1 MRWPRIVAAIIVL
14 LLAGFLVACN
24 GGGGS
29 STLTATVTPETA
41 ELTQSQAPTATLGP
55 RLSTVEIVRKL
66 RPSVVHVLT
75 EDTGGF
81 GTTSRGVGTGI
92 IIDTDGHI
100 VTNNHVVRVGGVPT
114 GRIAGRVT
122 VTLFDGET
130 AIAEVVGTDPETDVA
145 VLQIDVAGLIPAEL
159 GDTATLP
166 VGSDVV
172 AMGFALA
179 LQGDPTV
186 TRGVV
191 SAKNRTLQ
199 QQSINIS
206 IPDAIQTDASINPGN
221 SGGPLVDDRGR
232 VVGINSAIIPG
243 AQNIGFAISIDI
255 VRPIA
260 AELIESGRVARGF
273 LGVSFDD
280 VTPSLAAIAGL
291 PVDQGVIVNDVVAG
305 SPAELAGLRPDDII
319 VGLEEASITSSGD
332 LLEAL
337 RRYRVGAE
345 VTVRFYRDGGEQ
357 EATTVLVDRPN

>member
-1 MRWPRIVAAIIVL
+1 MRFPRIVAAIIVL
-14 LLAGFLVACN
+14 LLAGFLVAC
-24 GGGGS
+24 GSGGS
-29 STLTATVTPETA
+29 SPSTATVTPEATGLA
-41 ELTQSQAPTATLGP
+41 QAQTPTATLGP

-75 EDTGGF
+75 EDTTGF

-92 IIDTDGHI
+92 IIDTEGHI

-114 GRIAGRVT
+114 GRIADRVT

-130 AIAEVVGTDPETDVA
+130 AIARVVGTDPETDVA

-159 GDTATLP
+159 GDVATLP
-166 VGSDVV
+166 VGSEVV

-199 QQSINIS
+199 QPNINIS

-232 VVGINSAIIPG
+232 VIGINSIIIPG
-243 AQNIGFAISIDI
+243 AQNIGFAISIDL

-260 AELIESGRVARGF
+260 AELIESGQVERGF
-273 LGVSFDD
+273 LGVGFDD
-280 VTPSLAAIAGL
+280 ITPSRAAIEGL

-305 SPAELAGLRPDDII
+305 SPAESAGLRPDDII

-337 RRYRVGAE
+337 RRYRVGTE
-345 VTVRFYRDGGEQ
+345 VTVRFYRDGSEQ

>member
-1 MRWPRIVAAIIVL
+1 MRVPRIVAAIIVL
-14 LLAGFLVACN
+14 LLAGFLVACSN
-24 GGGGS
+24 GGGS
-29 STLTATVTPETA
+29 APSTATVAPEATDLAQSPTPA
-41 ELTQSQAPTATLGP
+41 ATPGA

-75 EDTGGF
+75 EDTAGF
-81 GTTSRGVGTGI
+81 GTPSRGVGTGI

-100 VTNNHVVRVGGVPT
+100 VTNNHVVRVGGIPT

-130 AIAEVVGTDPETDVA
+130 AIAQVVGTDPETDVA
-145 VLQIDVAGLIPAEL
+145 VLQIDVSDLTPAEL
-159 GDTATLP
+159 GDTASVP

-199 QQSINIS
+199 QPNINIS

-232 VVGINSAIIPG
+232 VIGINSAIIPT

-260 AELIESGRVARGF
+260 AELIESGRVVRGF
-273 LGVSFDD
+273 LGVGFDD

-291 PVDQGVIVNDVVAG
+291 PVSQGVIVNNIVAD
-305 SPAELAGLRPDDII
+305 SPADLAGLRPNDII

-337 RRYRVGAE
+337 RRYRVGTE
-345 VTVRFYRDGGEQ
+345 VTVRFFRDGSEQ
-357 EATTVLVDRPN
+357 ETTAVLVDRPN

>member
-1 MRWPRIVAAIIVL
+1 MRFPRIVAAIIVL

-24 GGGGS
+24 GGGS
-29 STLTATVTPETA
+29 SPSTATVAPEATD
-41 ELTQSQAPTATLGP
+41 LTQSPTPAPTLGP

-75 EDTGGF
+75 EDTAGF

-130 AIAEVVGTDPETDVA
+130 AIAQVVGTDPETDVA
-145 VLQIDVAGLIPAEL
+145 VLQIDVPDLTPAEL
-159 GDTATLP
+159 GDAAALL

-199 QQSINIS
+199 QPDINIS

-232 VVGINSAIIPG
+232 VIGINSAIIPG

-273 LGVSFDD
+273 LGVRFDD

-291 PVDQGVIVNDVVAG
+291 PVDQGVIVNNVVAG

-337 RRYRVGAE
+337 RRYRVGTE
-345 VTVRFYRDGGEQ
+345 VTVRFYRGGSEQ

>member
-1 MRWPRIVAAIIVL
+1 MRFPRIVAAIIVL
-14 LLAGFLVACN
+14 LLAGFLLACA
-24 GGGGS
+24 GGGS
-29 STLTATVTPETA
+29 APSTATVAPEATD
-41 ELTQSQAPTATLGP
+41 LTQSPTPTATLGA

-75 EDTGGF
+75 EDTAGI
-81 GTTSRGVGTGI
+81 GTISRGVGTGI

-130 AIAEVVGTDPETDVA
+130 ATAQVVGTDPETDVA
-145 VLQIDVAGLIPAEL
+145 VLQIDVPDLTPAEL
-159 GDTATLP
+159 GDAAALL

-199 QQSINIS
+199 QPDINIS

-232 VVGINSAIIPG
+232 VIGINSAIIPG

-273 LGVSFDD
+273 LGVRFDD

-291 PVDQGVIVNDVVAG
+291 PVDQGVIVNNVVAG

-337 RRYRVGAE
+337 RRYRVGTE
-345 VTVRFYRDGGEQ
+345 VTVRFYRGGSEQ
-357 EATTVLVDRPN
+357 ETTTVLVDRPN

>member
-1 MRWPRIVAAIIVL
+1 MRFRRFVAAIILL

-29 STLTATVTPETA
+29 APSTLTVTPTIEPPQT
-41 ELTQSQAPTATLGP
+41 QAPPATLGP

-75 EDTGGF
+75 EDTAGF

-92 IIDTDGHI
+92 IIDTEGHI

-130 AIAEVVGTDPETDVA
+130 AIAQVVGTDPETDVA
-145 VLQIDVAGLIPAEL
+145 VLQIDVPDLTPAEL

-243 AQNIGFAISIDI
+243 AQNIGFAISIDL

-260 AELIESGRVARGF
+260 AELIESGRVVRGF
-273 LGVSFDD
+273 LGVGFDD

-291 PVDQGVIVNDVVAG
+291 PVDQGVIVKDVVAG

-337 RRYRVGAE
+337 RRYRVGTE
-345 VTVRFYRDGGEQ
+345 VTVRFYRGGSEQ

>member
-1 MRWPRIVAAIIVL
+1 MRFRRFVAVIIVL

-24 GGGGS
+24 GGGS
-29 STLTATVTPETA
+29 TPSTLTVTPTIEPPQT
-41 ELTQSQAPTATLGP
+41 QAPPATLGP

-75 EDTGGF
+75 EDTTGF

-92 IIDTDGHI
+92 IIDTEGHI
-100 VTNNHVVRVGGVPT
+100 VTNNHVVRVGGAPT
-114 GRIAGRVT
+114 GRIADRVT

-130 AIAEVVGTDPETDVA
+130 ATARVVGTDPETDVA
-145 VLQIDVAGLIPAEL
+145 VLQIDVPGLIPAEL
-159 GDTATLP
+159 GDAATLP
-166 VGSDVV
+166 VGSEVV

-199 QQSINIS
+199 QPNINIS

-232 VVGINSAIIPG
+232 VIGINSIIIPT
-243 AQNIGFAISIDI
+243 AQNIGFAISIDL

-260 AELIESGRVARGF
+260 AELIESGQVVRGF
-273 LGVSFDD
+273 LGVGFED
-280 VTPSLAAIAGL
+280 VTPSLAATAGL
-291 PVDQGVIVNDVVAG
+291 PVDQGVIVNNVVAG
-305 SPAELAGLRPDDII
+305 SPAESAGLRPDDII
-319 VGLEEASITSSGD
+319 VGLEDASITSSGD

-337 RRYRVGAE
+337 RRYRVGTE
-345 VTVRFYRDGGEQ
+345 VTVRFYRGGSEQ